1 MEGLRDKKELR
12 RTFLEKRR
20 HIDPKIN
27 EHLDKKIAENLFES
41 EIFKSADTILIYVS
55 TKPEIN
61 TRPIIERAFESE
73 KRVAVPKTEGNG
85 HMNFVFI
92 ESFDEL
98 EIGRFGILE
107 PKNHLKKV
115 FDFSKPALCIV
126 PGLCFDKDGFRV
138 GYGGGYYD
146 RFLCKFKGLS
156 AGLCY
161 DKNVLKSIDFDEY
174 DVSVDCLVTESGI
187 KKINRRENDG

>member
-1 MEGLRDKKELR
+1 M
-12 RTFLEKRR
+12 
-20 HIDPKIN
+20 
-27 EHLDKKIAENLFES
+27 NLKSES
-41 EIFKSADTILIYVS
+41 S
-55 TKPEIN
+55 
-61 TRPIIERAFESE
+61 
-73 KRVAVPKTEGNG
+73 
-85 HMNFVFI
+85 
-92 ESFDEL
+92 
-98 EIGRFGILE
+98 GILE

-174 DVSVDCLVTESGI
+174 DVSGRLFGDRKRN
-187 KKINRRENDG
+187 KKDKSEGKRWMRGEQKKRRRLR

>member
-1 MEGLRDKKELR
+1 
-12 RTFLEKRR
+12 
-20 HIDPKIN
+20 
-27 EHLDKKIAENLFES
+27 
-41 EIFKSADTILIYVS
+41 
-55 TKPEIN
+55 
-61 TRPIIERAFESE
+61 
-73 KRVAVPKTEGNG
+73 
-85 HMNFVFI
+85 MNFMFI

-98 EIGRFGILE
+98 EIGKFGILE

-115 FDFSKPALCIV
+115 FDFSKPALCVV
-126 PGLCFDKDGFRV
+126 PGLCFDKNGFRV